1 MRRFNEIERPLC
13 VQMDARRSS
22 EHARSSARPSAK
34 SSTRSPPDE
43 CTNYF
48 AKFGKRANLNSSR
61 SNTNFRFAEMV
72 NSHADCWQPTSNTS
86 RECAWCLDGTFRA
99 DFIDDRTGQST
110 SGRGSACSRRAGLP
124 LENSI
129 KSSLVLR
136 TRAFQVAGC
145 RVTCRASGLWH
156 CGRSCGKKPI
166 PISCADDSVGSAQPS
181 LDVRKLVYINKTWTR
196 STGTV
201 ARLPRAVRLF
211 GRTRTRNLEFTHRA
225 FRKSIQI
232 FGPIPSG
239 QKAPALGVLPPSR
252 MTRHIGAR
260 VRLTAKTTTLGA
272 LP

>member
-1 MRRFNEIERPLC
+1 M
-13 VQMDARRSS
+13 V
-22 EHARSSARPSAK
+22 
-34 SSTRSPPDE
+34 
-43 CTNYF
+43 
-48 AKFGKRANLNSSR
+48 SR
-61 SNTNFRFAEMV
+61 
-72 NSHADCWQPTSNTS
+72 W
-86 RECAWCLDGTFRA
+86 GGFRA
-99 DFIDDRTGQST
+99 DFIDDQTGQST